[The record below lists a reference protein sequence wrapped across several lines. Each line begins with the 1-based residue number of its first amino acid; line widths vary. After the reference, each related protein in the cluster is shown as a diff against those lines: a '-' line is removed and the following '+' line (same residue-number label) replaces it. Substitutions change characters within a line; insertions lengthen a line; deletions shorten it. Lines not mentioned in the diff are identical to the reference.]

1 MKKNSKS
8 GFTLLEVLV
17 VVAVMAMLMSFTM
30 ASMRRAKQKNR
41 DSRREQD
48 MKQLQNALA
57 IYATNAGL
65 YPICA
70 AEVIV
75 GSAGDTCIGPALLSI
90 QAMQGGVST
99 DPLGLTTGIC
109 GGAGSYVYC
118 YQSPSGFTYTIRYA
132 LETDTILGKSAGWQ
146 TLTP

>member
-1 MKKNSKS
+1 MKRNKKS
-8 GFTLLEVLV
+8 GFTLIEVLV

-30 ASMRRAKQKNR
+30 ASMQRAKQKNR

-48 MKQLQNALA
+48 MKQLQNALV

-90 QAMQGGVST
+90 
-99 DPLGLTTGIC
+99 
-109 GGAGSYVYC
+109 
-118 YQSPSGFTYTIRYA
+118 
-132 LETDTILGKSAGWQ
+132 
-146 TLTP
+146 